1 MLRACFE
8 LLSFVFGPF
17 NMVKSIFLFLPPTFT
32 AEIRRS
38 KAIKVFQYIHSR
50 IFLHS
55 LMFQAQVEQS

>member
-8 LLSFVFGPF
+8 LLSFVIGPF
-17 NMVKSIFLFLPPTFT
+17 NMEKSIFLFLPPTFSVET
-32 AEIRRS
+32 RRS
-38 KAIKVFQYIHSR
+38 KAIKVSQYIHSR